1 MIFDKLFGKSE
12 SGSVY
17 TYRNNESDDK
27 LAEVCKFESDTE
39 DCSLISQLREKQKQY
54 DILKSIINNLEKNKQ
69 ECIQCTYHFLESLG
83 NEGIDFKPIYIGRA
97 RFPYYN
103 WDRLYCSVTYVLKQM
118 SDDMFNKFINE
129 LTTLKHKDD
138 VISKRKSELENL
150 ENEIVAIKQQL
161 GIK

>member
-27 LAEVCKFESDTE
+27 PAEVCKFESDTE
-39 DCSLISQLREKQKQY
+39 DCSLISQLREKQRQH

-83 NEGIDFKPIYIGRA
+83 NDGIDFTPKYIGRA
-97 RFPYYN
+97 RIPYCDWN
-103 WDRLYCSVTYVLKQM
+103 RLYCSVTYVLRQM
-118 SDDMFNKFINE
+118 SDDMLNKFINE
-129 LTTLKHKDD
+129 LKTLKYKDD
-138 VISKRKSELENL
+138 VVSKKRSELENL
-150 ENEIVAIKQQL
+150 ENEIAAIKQQL